1 MTAARGSDRRDTPE
15 PAVVEISAADRY
27 QKDMRR
33 QQVNST
39 SLESVGF
46 DPATNE
52 LEIQFR
58 AGGVYRYAVPRRIY
72 RELMAASSLGA
83 FFARRIR
90 HAYPGWKVRA

>member
-1 MTAARGSDRRDTPE
+1 MTAARGPGRRDTPV
-15 PAVVEISAADRY
+15 PAVVESGTATRY
-27 QKDMRR
+27 QKGMRR
-33 QQVNST
+33 QKVNST

-58 AGGVYRYAVPRRIY
+58 AGGVYRYTVPRRIY
-72 RELMAASSLGA
+72 RELMEAGSLGA